1 MNNTNINSRITIALL
16 AFATFIS
23 VSACKKTDTSTSGNG
38 SIQYTING
46 ETYTQTDNVS
56 AAFISGKFQGL
67 SDDNLDA
74 KVGDSEDIS
83 IVIGTTYNGIKLFF
97 KANGETYGSTPGS
110 TSLNKITFTKNE
122 TNLLEGTF
130 EGTVKLDGDIA
141 NPAKTITGKFIVKNF
156 IRI

>member
-1 MNNTNINSRITIALL
+1 MNKTNINSRITIALL